1 MNKWTCL
8 LIIETSVIRRLV
20 MMITLVFWY
29 EYPVYQ
35 LALNV
40 FLTLGMLFMHFI
52 YKPANEIKGFSNTF
66 SIMREVLNLILLYHL
81 FCHADMLNP
90 AFDLTTSVM
99 RYLSY

>member
-1 MNKWTCL
+1 MNKWVVL
-8 LIIETSVIRRLV
+8 GIIEASVIRRLI

-40 FLTLGMLFMHFI
+40 FLTLGMLCLHLIF
-52 YKPANEIKGFSNTF
+52 KPANDIKGFSNVF
-66 SIMREVLNLILLYHL
+66 SFMRECMNLILLYHL

-90 AFDLTTSVM
+90 AFELTTDVM
-99 RYLSY
+99 RFLSY